1 MEVDYEPEV
10 VRELLAKKRC
20 WKRLTV
26 LGHCL
31 VLLLFS
37 IISVDVVYQRIQ
49 VDREASAFL
58 ADLTRDPVAFLQYTG
73 YMPASTSEVTKTQQH
88 QQDGDDDYFPGG
100 ARPHTEVE
108 VRPYTMN
115 NLNQSGVA
123 AHIFLAKYGG
133 WVVDAANILVN
144 HCDLDQM
151 SMVLNKNEDKTF
163 CGPGSANSLGC
174 YAGFYRDAS
183 FAPSLPTASEEDSLS
198 SSSSSSST
206 SSPQRSSQRYRRRRQ
221 QRQIYSGV
229 AAVTTTTTTTTTTTR
244 GGTRETPTDARVRAS
259 CGPAPTVFLPR
270 KPGVLVVC
278 ALGGFCNSH
287 PVKHDVPPPRPPKSP
302 PQLRRLVS
310 RSRSRSRK
318 RKRGLREGPSR

>member
-206 SSPQRSSQRYRRRRQ
+206 SSPPEEL
-221 QRQIYSGV
+221 
-229 AAVTTTTTTTTTTTR
+229 AT
-244 GGTRETPTDARVRAS
+244 
-259 CGPAPTVFLPR
+259 L
-270 KPGVLVVC
+270 
-278 ALGGFCNSH
+278 
-287 PVKHDVPPPRPPKSP
+287 
-302 PQLRRLVS
+302 
-310 RSRSRSRK
+310 
-318 RKRGLREGPSR
+318 